1 MNNISRIQE
10 ALIRKDLDAIL
21 ITDEKNQRYATG
33 FAFTDGAVVVG
44 REKAWL
50 LTDSRYIEAAENI
63 AGGCCTVQ
71 MFDRQHSQT
80 DLIRAALTEAK
91 AERLAAEDQQLSHAR
106 WAALEKAL
114 GREFLPAGDFMMALR
129 ASKNQEEIDS
139 MIRAQRISEK
149 ALEEVLHIIK
159 PGMTEKEVMAELVYH
174 MLRNGSEGNSFD
186 PIVVTGK
193 NTSMP
198 HGVPGDTVIQDGDFI
213 TMDFGS
219 LKNGY
224 CSDMTRTVAVGHA
237 TEEMEKIYY
246 TVLEAQLAGIAAARS
261 GIPGKLIDQAARDV
275 IEKAGYGAYFGH
287 GFGHSLGLDIHEPPM
302 AGPRGEALME
312 VNDLC
317 SAQPGIYIPGKL
329 IDQAAREVIE
339 KAGYGDYFGHGFG
352 HSLGLDIH
360 EPPMAGPRGEAP
372 MAENDLCSA
381 EPGIYIPGRFGV
393 RIEDVMIIR
402 ADGAE
407 VITRAPKTELIVLN
421 N

>member
-1 MNNISRIQE
+1 MNNIKRIQD
-10 ALIRKDLDAIL
+10 ALARQGLDAIL
-21 ITDEKNQRYATG
+21 LTDEKNQRYATG

-50 LTDSRYIEAAENI
+50 LTDSRYIEAAEKI
-63 AGGCCTVQ
+63 AGGCCAVQ
-71 MFDRQHSQT
+71 MFDREHSLSG
-80 DLIRAALTEAK
+80 LISAALKESG
-91 AERLAAEDQQLSHAR
+91 AEKLAAEDEKLSHAR
-106 WAALEKAL
+106 WAAFEKLL
-114 GREFLPAGDFMMALR
+114 GRTLLPAGGLMMSLR
-129 ASKNQEEIDS
+129 ASKNASEIES

-149 ALEEVLHIIK
+149 ALEEVLRIIK
-159 PGMTEKEVMAELVYH
+159 PGMTEKEVMAELVYY
-174 MLRNGSEGNSFD
+174 MLKFGSEGNSFD

-198 HGVPGDTVIQDGDFI
+198 HGVPGDTVIRDGDFI

-219 LKNGY
+219 LSDGY

-237 TEEMEKIYY
+237 TEEMKTVYY

-275 IEKAGYGAYFGH
+275 IEKAGYG
-287 GFGHSLGLDIHEPPM
+287 E
-302 AGPRGEALME
+302 
-312 VNDLC
+312 
-317 SAQPGIYIPGKL
+317 
-329 IDQAAREVIE
+329 
-339 KAGYGDYFGHGFG
+339 YFGHGFG

-381 EPGIYIPGRFGV
+381 EPGIYIPGKFGV

-402 ADGAE
+402 KEGAE
-407 VITRAPKTELIVLN
+407 VITRAPKSELIVLN

>member
-1 MNNISRIQE
+1 MNNIKRIQD
-10 ALIRKDLDAIL
+10 ALARQGLDAIL
-21 ITDEKNQRYATG
+21 LTDEKNQRYATG

-50 LTDSRYIEAAENI
+50 LTDSRYIEAAEKI
-63 AGGCCTVQ
+63 AGGCCAVQ
-71 MFDRQHSQT
+71 MFDREHSLSG
-80 DLIRAALTEAK
+80 LISAALKESG
-91 AERLAAEDQQLSHAR
+91 AEKRAAEDEKLSHAR
-106 WAALEKAL
+106 WAAYEKLL
-114 GREFLPAGDFMMALR
+114 GRTLLPAGGLMMSLR
-129 ASKNQEEIDS
+129 ASKNASEIES

-159 PGMTEKEVMAELVYH
+159 PGMTEKEVMAELVYY
-174 MLRNGSEGNSFD
+174 MLKFGSEGNSFD

-198 HGVPGDTVIQDGDFI
+198 HGVPGDTVIRDGDFI

-219 LKNGY
+219 LSDGY

-237 TEEMEKIYY
+237 TEEMKTVYY

-275 IEKAGYGAYFGH
+275 IEKAGYG
-287 GFGHSLGLDIHEPPM
+287 E
-302 AGPRGEALME
+302 
-312 VNDLC
+312 
-317 SAQPGIYIPGKL
+317 
-329 IDQAAREVIE
+329 
-339 KAGYGDYFGHGFG
+339 YFGHGFG

-381 EPGIYIPGRFGV
+381 EPGIYIPGKFGV

-402 ADGAE
+402 KDGAE
-407 VITRAPKTELIVLN
+407 VITKAPKSELIVLN

>member
-1 MNNISRIQE
+1 MNNIKRIQD
-10 ALIRKDLDAIL
+10 ALARQGLDAIL
-21 ITDEKNQRYATG
+21 LTDEKNQRYATG

-50 LTDSRYIEAAENI
+50 LTDSRYIEAAEKI
-63 AGGCCTVQ
+63 AGGCCAVQ
-71 MFDRQHSQT
+71 MFDREHSLSG
-80 DLIRAALTEAK
+80 LISAALKESG
-91 AERLAAEDQQLSHAR
+91 AEKLAAEDEKLSHAR
-106 WAALEKAL
+106 WAAFEKLL
-114 GREFLPAGDFMMALR
+114 GRTLLPAGGLMMSLR
-129 ASKNQEEIDS
+129 ASKNASEIES

-159 PGMTEKEVMAELVYH
+159 PGMTEKEVMAELVYY
-174 MLRNGSEGNSFD
+174 MLKSGSEGNSFD

-198 HGVPGDTVIQDGDFI
+198 HGVPGDTVIRDGDFI

-219 LKNGY
+219 LSDGY

-237 TEEMEKIYY
+237 TEEMKTVYY

-275 IEKAGYGAYFGH
+275 IEKAGYG
-287 GFGHSLGLDIHEPPM
+287 E
-302 AGPRGEALME
+302 
-312 VNDLC
+312 
-317 SAQPGIYIPGKL
+317 
-329 IDQAAREVIE
+329 
-339 KAGYGDYFGHGFG
+339 YFGHGFG

-381 EPGIYIPGRFGV
+381 EPGIYIPGKFGV

-402 ADGAE
+402 KDGAE
-407 VITRAPKTELIVLN
+407 VITRAPKSELIVLN